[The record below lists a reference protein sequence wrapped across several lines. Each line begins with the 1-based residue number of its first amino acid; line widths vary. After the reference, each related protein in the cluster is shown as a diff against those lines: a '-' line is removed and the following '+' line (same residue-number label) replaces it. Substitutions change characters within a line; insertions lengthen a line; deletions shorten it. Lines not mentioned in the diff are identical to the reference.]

1 MLYGRVQPSGRANG
15 LEAEIRTFNTVRS
28 SKHHSHRSQNMR
40 PPPHIAPSLQPGTKP
55 KERPHLCSTQTRTL
69 LFPMRCCCP
78 TWSPQPTTPRGGSG
92 RALRRPIP
100 SKGAEGLVLQDGMLL
115 KGHRQLFGCC
125 LVQEPQQLPRVW
137 PDAGGRE
144 GVLLIAFQNAL
155 SDETEELQQ
164 QRTAELHPNPT
175 TKHLRFTTTPSD
187 PSMGQQSCPHSVP
200 NL

>member
-1 MLYGRVQPSGRANG
+1 
-15 LEAEIRTFNTVRS
+15 
-28 SKHHSHRSQNMR
+28 MR

-55 KERPHLCSTQTRTL
+55 KERPHLCSTQTQTL
-69 LFPMRCCCP
+69 LFPTRCCCP

-155 SDETEELQQ
+155 SDETEELQRNRRAPSQ
-164 QRTAELHPNPT
+164 PHHKTPPFHHNTIRSLHGAAKLSPQRPQPLGRQLCPPLWQRTPLCV
-175 TKHLRFTTTPSD
+175 
-187 PSMGQQSCPHSVP
+187 QHSAP
-200 NL
+200 GGST